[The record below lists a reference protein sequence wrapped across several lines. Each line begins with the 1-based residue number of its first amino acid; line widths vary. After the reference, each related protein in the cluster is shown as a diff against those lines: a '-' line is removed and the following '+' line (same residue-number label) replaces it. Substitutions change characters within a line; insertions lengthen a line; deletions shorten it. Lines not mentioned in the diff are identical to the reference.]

1 MTTRILNAW
10 LVNISK
16 LTRDASVPPSVR
28 KFTSELLTHQIADN
42 DCKMIQSALRSLEKL
57 STSRLVF
64 EPKIALAK
72 QIAGTSEELCSIA
85 TSGKRDR
92 VFASYMM
99 SEEPCPKVQKVD
111 HNALLDPVDEFFSG
125 PSTSGG
131 LSNTSGLFSSEIISD
146 VLCNTSN
153 NKDGQISSSTQVSN
167 DLVIIEPSGQTLPY
181 WKQIR
186 GNRLHL
192 AEEGLL
198 EMLKPVL
205 QKKNDKQS
213 LLQNFAQVWINM
225 GKGDVTLFEQY
236 TLLVIHIF
244 INEFTSKRN
253 VLSHPSTTEAMWST
267 IMSFITRKAIRDGD
281 MEYTWGEIVLD
292 STARKDG
299 DRDILTLPKASPGH
313 KGDGTGLSSDGR
325 ECFPW
330 KYLFYAPHDQDRKKT
345 AEDFYKLLR
354 EMRDM
359 LHASKKEKYE
369 LGYIIPKEGLCVY
382 GAQCYGYKQNLY
394 EMETCPYSADD
405 VDSEKGLSL
414 QISSIVDFERI
425 LTFLRKRFIVNI

>member
-1 MTTRILNAW
+1 MTEIPILKKKGTYKVPGQTGYHSFFKVTNAEQW
-10 LVNISK
+10 NFSK
-16 LTRDASVPPSVR
+16 FVTFLINTNDDDANP
-28 KFTSELLTHQIADN
+28 KCMADN

-92 VFASYMM
+92 VLKSLC
-99 SEEPCPKVQKVD
+99 SKVD
-111 HNALLDPVDEFFSG
+111 
-125 PSTSGG
+125 
-131 LSNTSGLFSSEIISD
+131 
-146 VLCNTSN
+146 
-153 NKDGQISSSTQVSN
+153 
-167 DLVIIEPSGQTLPY
+167 

-267 IMSFITRKAIRDGD
+267 IMSFITGKAIRDGD
-281 MEYTWGEIVLD
+281 MEYTWGEIVTCPCSANDVGIQKRVISANQGWNNLK
-292 STARKDG
+292 SRYEANN
-299 DRDILTLPKASPGH
+299 SQE
-313 KGDGTGLSSDGR
+313 SSD
-325 ECFPW
+325 EEDDYTKQTP
-330 KYLFYAPHDQDRKKT
+330 KK
-345 AEDFYKLLR
+345 
-354 EMRDM
+354 
-359 LHASKKEKYE
+359 
-369 LGYIIPKEGLCVY
+369 
-382 GAQCYGYKQNLY
+382 
-394 EMETCPYSADD
+394 
-405 VDSEKGLSL
+405 
-414 QISSIVDFERI
+414 
-425 LTFLRKRFIVNI
+425 